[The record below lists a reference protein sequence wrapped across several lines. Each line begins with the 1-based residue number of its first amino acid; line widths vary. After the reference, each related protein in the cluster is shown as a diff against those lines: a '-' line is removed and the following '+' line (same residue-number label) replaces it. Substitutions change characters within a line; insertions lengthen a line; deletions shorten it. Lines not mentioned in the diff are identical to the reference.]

1 MLLEMLFIKIK
12 LLDNSMLIIIII
24 KEKQKE
30 YYENKNE
37 DNIFLLDNNNVNV
50 TNKPNNKLNKDI
62 L

>member
-1 MLLEMLFIKIK
+1 
-12 LLDNSMLIIIII
+12 MLIIRII